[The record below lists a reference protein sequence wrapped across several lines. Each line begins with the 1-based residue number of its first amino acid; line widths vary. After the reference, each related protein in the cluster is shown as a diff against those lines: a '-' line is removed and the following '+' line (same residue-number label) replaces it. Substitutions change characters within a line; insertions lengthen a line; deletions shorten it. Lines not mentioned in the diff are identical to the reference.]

1 MPAMSA
7 ADSDGTKRPCVVVG
21 YDGSDAARAAL
32 EHAASRAGGDG
43 VVVVV
48 HAYGP
53 PADWLGR
60 PEYQRVLDQH
70 LGRGEALLD
79 SIPVV
84 EGVNYDTD
92 LIAGEPAEAI
102 VNVAKVRDADEIVIG
117 SHGYG
122 RFRSIL
128 GSVSH
133 EVLHTADRPVVVVP
147 QAAVTGQESR

>member
-1 MPAMSA
+1 
-7 ADSDGTKRPCVVVG
+7 VVVG
-21 YDGSDAARAAL
+21 YDGSDAARVAL
-32 EHAASRAGGDG
+32 EYASSRAGRNG

-70 LGRGEALLD
+70 LGKGEALLE

-84 EGVNYDTD
+84 EGVTYETD
-92 LIAGEPAEAI
+92 LIAGDPAEAI
-102 VNVAKVRDADEIVIG
+102 VNAAKVRGADEIVIG

-122 RFRSIL
+122 RLRSIL

-147 QAAVTGQESR
+147 RAAVKERS